1 MMAFDESQD
10 GMKGTSRQI
19 LIIEHNYSVKNTR
32 PSKEMSEAEKER
44 FKLLAGFK
52 DMKNSD
58 YKTKGLWFRLIVV
71 HGTRKIACERR
82 FKDFEYLRS
91 ALARAFPGCF
101 VPKIVTNDLGQ
112 VSQ

>member
-1 MMAFDESQD
+1 MMAFDDDQD
-10 GMKGTSRQI
+10 EVKSTSRPV
-19 LIIEHNYSVKNTR
+19 IIVEHNYSVKNSR
-32 PSKEMSEAEKER
+32 PSKEMTEAEKER
-44 FKLLAGFK
+44 VKLLAGFK

-101 VPKIVTNDLGQ
+101 VPKIIVNDLAH
-112 VSQ
+112 VS